1 MAPAT
6 SSRRINHRFPGGTR
20 SGAYA
25 GQCAC
30 PAKDKRV
37 GCSRWLPSVSL
48 RCAQRHPSS
57 GKPVRYRLNRQAFR
71 ALYTIALSCMRYDK
85 RMLTYIF
92 KRIAKGTSKREIT
105 RCLKRYIARQ
115 VFRALLNPGAKK
127 HECEESLK
135 VEAAVGTPH
144 PQGGCFKALT
154 PSPSGSARS
163 SAKRGSTASF
173 RTDTRCSYPKY
184 ARAVR

>member
-1 MAPAT
+1 MG
-6 SSRRINHRFPGGTR
+6 RRARGTR
-20 SGAYA
+20 GRACA

-30 PAKDKRV
+30 PAKGRG
-37 GCSRWLPSVSL
+37 GCGPLPSASL
-48 RCAQRHPSS
+48 CCVQRHPSS

-85 RMLTYIF
+85 RRLTYVF

-127 HECEESLK
+127 HECEEGLK

-154 PSPSGSARS
+154 PSPSGSTRS

-184 ARAVR
+184 ARDVR